1 MKRRKNMKTSK
12 LLFVTMLC
20 LYGNQVITQA
30 AIVGP
35 YRADDFTLHLWHFD
49 GAPDSTIVIDETVTN
64 ATPLMLDLIGV
75 IEPASAA
82 GFGTALQAGNGS
94 YAWVD
99 VGIQPISQFTSS
111 DFGGAFTFET
121 IVRPDVDP
129 LAPPNHMQILCGDR
143 EGDLDVR
150 SWQFRINTDGQLEFT
165 LLAGGVQSLTAP
177 LPSSGPNAALQGQW
191 YHVAVTYTGAE
202 GTDGNLKMYWTLLDE
217 NRTEANLLAEFN
229 MQADL
234 AGEPLFVIGT
244 SGRNPDGE
252 GFQGLIDEVR
262 ISTLDR
268 YPNEM
273 QFVSRTHVGPYEAD
287 GQTLH
292 LWHFDEASDSNT
304 VSDYAAYTPMT
315 LTLQGNAT
323 LGNQSLE
330 GFTTAMLTSS
340 SSYATAESQPLTDFV
355 GSDGA
360 FTFEAII
367 RPDVDPLAPLN
378 HMNIICGE
386 NTGGLETRSW
396 QFRINTQGRLEFIL
410 LAGGVQ
416 SLTTPLPSSGPN
428 AAVAGQWYHVAAAYN
443 GVEATDGNLKVYW
456 TLIDKGKTEAA
467 LLDEFNMQAD
477 LGGDPIFTIGS
488 SGRNPGGEYFRGL
501 IDEVRIS
508 SLDRLPD
515 EMLFTSEGSVLAPVF
530 SVQPSDQLVGLGE
543 TLKLQAL
550 VSGALPMSYQWLFN
564 DVNLPGEVGDTLLIP
579 NVAFEND
586 GEYRVIAT
594 NEHGSAISDA
604 ATVTVGATFSELF
617 NTGVDD
623 SGTALSGESV
633 DPHYFLVDSNDLN
646 NLGPDTIVWLDAN
659 SPFPSFVINSEES
672 RWIGPTVNPGTNA
685 LGRYAY
691 QTTFVIDS
699 ADPNTAIL
707 EGKWS
712 LNTEGV
718 DILLNGQPTGNANT
732 NFQAY
737 RGFNPFTITEGF
749 VPGLNTLEFVVS
761 LIEDTTGW
769 DMYLT
774 GLRVEMRGVGEAL
787 PAGTPTIITQPESKT
802 VRAGGKTTLSV
813 VALGRP
819 PLSYQW
825 LFNGDPINDPNA
837 AKRTLSLNPVGNS
850 SAGSYSVIVTN
861 DSGSVTSEIVE
872 LTVVQENQP
881 PVADPYK
888 VTTIKDQ
895 QIVISVSNLLWNA
908 SDPDGDWVSLY
919 TVDETSTNGGII
931 VDPGGAWFSYM
942 PPAGFIGL
950 DRFTYLIKD
959 QFEAELI
966 GEIEVEVTEAVE

>member
-1 MKRRKNMKTSK
+1 MKTSK

-20 LYGNQVITQA
+20 LFGYQVITQA

-49 GAPDSTIVIDETVTN
+49 GAPDSTLVIDETVIN

-111 DFGGAFTFET
+111 DFGGSFTFEA
-121 IVRPDVDP
+121 IIRPDVDP

-143 EGDLDVR
+143 EGGLDVR
-150 SWQFRINTDGQLEFT
+150 PWQFRINTAGQLEFT

-191 YHVAVTYTGAE
+191 YHVAVTYTGVE

-234 AGEPLFVIGT
+234 GGEPIFVVG
-244 SGRNPDGE
+244 SSARNPEGE

-262 ISTLDR
+262 ISALDR

-292 LWHFDEASDSNT
+292 LWHFDEAAGST
-304 VSDYAAYTPMT
+304 TIADYTAYTPMT

-340 SSYATAESQPLTDFV
+340 SSYATAESQPLTEFV
-355 GSDGA
+355 GSDGS

-386 NTGGLETRSW
+386 NSGGLETRSW

-416 SLTTPLPSSGPN
+416 SLTSLLPSSGPN

-443 GVEATDGNLKVYW
+443 GAEGTNGNLKVYW

-467 LLDEFNMQAD
+467 LLAEFNMQAD
-477 LGGDPIFTIGS
+477 LGGSPIFTIGS

-508 SLDRLPD
+508 SLDRLPN
-515 EMLFTSEGSVLAPVF
+515 EMLFTSEGSILAPVF
-530 SVQPSDQLVGLGE
+530 SVQPSDQLVGLGK

-550 VSGALPMSYQWLFN
+550 VSGALPMSYQWQFN
-564 DVNLPGEVGDTLLIP
+564 DVNLPDKVSDTLLIP

-594 NEHGSAISDA
+594 NAHGSAVSNA
-604 ATVTVGATFSELF
+604 AKVTVGATFSELF
-617 NTGVDD
+617 NTGIDD

-646 NLGPDTIVWLDAN
+646 NLGPDTIVWLDDN
-659 SPFPSFVINSEES
+659 GPFPSFVINSENS

-685 LGRYAY
+685 FGRYAY
-691 QTTFVIDS
+691 QTTFVLDS

-718 DILLNGQPTGNANT
+718 DILLNGQSTGNTNT

-737 RGFNPFTITEGF
+737 RGFNPFTIKEGF
-749 VPGLNTLEFVVS
+749 VPGLNTLEFVVN
-761 LIEDTTGW
+761 LIEDTSGW
-769 DMYLT
+769 NMHLT
-774 GLRVEMRGVGEAL
+774 GFRVEMRGVGEAL
-787 PAGTPTIITQPESKT
+787 PAGTPTIITQPEGKT
-802 VRAGGKTTLSV
+802 VRNGGKTTLSV

-825 LFNGDPINDPNA
+825 LFNGDPIDDPNA
-837 AKRTLSLNPVGNS
+837 AKRTLILNPVGNNS
-850 SAGSYSVIVTN
+850 VGSYSVIVTN
-861 DSGSVTSEIVE
+861 DSNSVTSEVVE
-872 LTVVQENQP
+872 LTVIEENQAP
-881 PVADPYK
+881 IAPVYK
-888 VTTIKDQ
+888 VTTIREQ
-895 QIVISVSNLLWNA
+895 SVTISISSLLWNV
-908 SDPDGDWVSLY
+908 SDPDGDS
-919 TVDETSTNGGII
+919 VDFYFVDATSSEGGTIL
-931 VDPGGAWFSYM
+931 DPGEATFTYI
-942 PPAGFIGL
+942 PPVGFIGV
-950 DRFTYLIKD
+950 DWFTYNIKD
-959 QFEAELI
+959 QFGAELT
-966 GEIEVEVTEAVE
+966 GKIEVEVVEAVQ

>member
-1 MKRRKNMKTSK
+1 MKISK
-12 LLFVTMLC
+12 LLFVVTLS
-20 LYGNQVITQA
+20 LFGYQVTTQA

-49 GAPDSTIVIDETVTN
+49 GAPDSTIVIDETVIN
-64 ATPLMLDLIGV
+64 ATPLTLDLTGT
-75 IEPASAA
+75 IEPASAT
-82 GFGTALQAGNGS
+82 GFGNALQAGNGS
-94 YAWVD
+94 YAD
-99 VGIQPISQFTSS
+99 AGGMQPISQFTFP
-111 DFGGAFTFET
+111 DFGGSFTFEA
-121 IVRPDVDP
+121 IIRPDVDP
-129 LAPPNHMQILCGDR
+129 LAPPNHMQIICGDR
-143 EGDLDVR
+143 EGGLDVR

-191 YHVAVTYTGAE
+191 YHVAVTYTGFE

-217 NRTEANLLAEFN
+217 SRTEANLLAEFN

-234 AGEPLFVIGT
+234 GGEPLFVVGT
-244 SGRNPDGE
+244 SGRNPNGE

-292 LWHFDEASDSNT
+292 LWHFDEAADSTT

-323 LGNQSLE
+323 LGNPSLE

-340 SSYATAESQPLTDFV
+340 SSYATAESQPLTEFV

-386 NTGGLETRSW
+386 NSGGLETRAW
-396 QFRINTQGRLEFIL
+396 QFRINTQGLLEFIL

-416 SLTTPLPSSGPN
+416 SLTAPLPSSGPN
-428 AAVAGQWYHVAAAYN
+428 AAVAGQWYHVAATYN
-443 GVEATDGNLKVYW
+443 GAEATDSNLKLYW

-467 LLDEFNMQAD
+467 LLAEFNMQAD
-477 LGGDPIFTIGS
+477 LGGEPIFTIGS

-515 EMLFTSEGSVLAPVF
+515 EMLFTSEGSVLAPLF

-550 VSGALPMSYQWLFN
+550 VSGALPMSYQWQFN
-564 DVNLPGEVGDTLLIP
+564 DVNLPNEVSDTLLIP
-579 NVAFEND
+579 NVAFKND

-594 NEHGSAISDA
+594 NEHGSEISDA
-604 ATVTVGATFSELF
+604 AKVTVGAKFSELF
-617 NTGVDD
+617 NTGIDD

-646 NLGPDTIVWLDAN
+646 NLGQDTIVWLDDTG
-659 SPFPSFVINSEES
+659 PFPSFVINSEES

-685 LGRYAY
+685 FGRYAY

-718 DILLNGQPTGNANT
+718 DILLNGQSTGNTNT
-732 NFQAY
+732 NDQTY
-737 RGFNPFTITEGF
+737 RGFSPFTISEGF
-749 VPGLNTLEFVVS
+749 VPGLNTLEFVVN
-761 LIEDTTGW
+761 LIEDTSGW
-769 DMYLT
+769 GMNLT
-774 GLRVEMRGVGEAL
+774 GFRVEMRGVGEAL
-787 PAGTPTIITQPESKT
+787 PAGIPTIITQPESKT
-802 VRAGGKTTLSV
+802 VRDGGKTTLSV

-825 LFNGDPINDPNA
+825 LFNGDPIDDPNA
-837 AKRTLSLNPVGNS
+837 AKRTFSLNPVDNS
-850 SAGSYSVIVTN
+850 SAGTYSVIVTN
-861 DSGSVTSEIVE
+861 DSNSVTSEAVE

-881 PVADPYK
+881 PVAEPYK
-888 VTTIKDQ
+888 VTTTKDQ
-895 QIVISVSNLLWNA
+895 PVVISVANLYWNA

-919 TVDETSTNGGII
+919 SVDGTSINGGTI
-931 VDPGGAWFSYM
+931 VDPGGAWFTYT
-942 PPAGFIGL
+942 PPAGFTGT
-950 DRFTYLIKD
+950 DKFTYLIKD

-966 GEIEVEVTEAVE
+966 GEIDVEVVEAVQ

>member
-1 MKRRKNMKTSK
+1 MKTSK
-12 LLFVTMLC
+12 LLFVAVLC
-20 LYGNQVITQA
+20 LFSHQVITQA

-35 YRADDFTLHLWHFD
+35 YRMDDFTFHLWHLD
-49 GAPDSTIVIDETVTN
+49 GATDGTTVADEVATN
-64 ATPLMLDLIGV
+64 AIPLTLEGIAT

-94 YAWVD
+94 YAGG
-99 VGIQPISQFTSS
+99 GIQPISQFTFS
-111 DFGGAFTFET
+111 DYGGSFTFEA
-121 IVRPDVDP
+121 IIRPDVDP

-143 EGDLDVR
+143 EGGLEVR
-150 SWQFRINTDGQLEFT
+150 SWQFRINAAGQLEFT

-191 YHVAVTYTGAE
+191 YHVAVTYTGFE

-234 AGEPLFVIGT
+234 GGEPFFAVGT

-292 LWHFDEASDSNT
+292 LWHFDEAADSNIVT
-304 VSDYAAYTPMT
+304 DYTAYTPMT

-330 GFTTAMLTSS
+330 GFATAMQTGSG
-340 SSYATAESQPLTDFV
+340 SYAAAGSQPLTEFV

-367 RPDVDPLAPLN
+367 RSDVDPLAPLN

-386 NTGGLETRSW
+386 NSGGLGVRSW

-416 SLTTPLPSSGPN
+416 SLTALLPSSGPN
-428 AAVAGQWYHVAAAYN
+428 AAVAGQWYHVAATYN
-443 GVEATDGNLKVYW
+443 GAEGTDGNLKVYW

-467 LLDEFNMQAD
+467 LLAEFNMQAD
-477 LGGDPIFTIGS
+477 LGGEPVFTVGS

-508 SLDRLPD
+508 SLDRLPN

-530 SVQPSDQLVGLGE
+530 SVQPSDKLVGLGE

-550 VSGALPMSYQWLFN
+550 VSGALPMSYQWQFN
-564 DVNLPGEVGDTLLIP
+564 DVNLPDEISDTLLIP
-579 NVAFEND
+579 NVVFENE

-594 NEHGSAISDA
+594 NEHGSAVSEA
-604 ATVTVGATFSELF
+604 AKVTVGALFSELF
-617 NTGVDD
+617 NTGIDD
-623 SGTALSGESV
+623 SGAALSGESV

-646 NLGPDTIVWLDAN
+646 NLGPDTIVWLDDN
-659 SPFPSFVINSEES
+659 GPFPSFVINSESS

-685 LGRYAY
+685 FGRYAY
-691 QTTFVIDS
+691 QTTFIIDS

-718 DILLNGQPTGNANT
+718 DILLNGRSTGNTNT
-732 NFQAY
+732 DNQTY

-749 VPGLNTLEFVVS
+749 VPGLNTLEFVVN
-761 LIEDTTGW
+761 LIEDTSGW
-769 DMYLT
+769 GMNLT

-802 VRAGGKTTLSV
+802 VRDGGKTTLSV
-813 VALGRP
+813 AASGRP

-837 AKRTLSLNPVGNS
+837 AKRTLSLNPVS
-850 SAGSYSVIVTN
+850 SNFAGSYSVIVTN
-861 DSGSVTSEIVE
+861 DSNSVTSEVVE

-881 PVADPYK
+881 PVAVPYQ
-888 VTTIKDQ
+888 VTTAKDQ
-895 QIVISVSNLLWNA
+895 PVVISVSNLLWNA

-919 TVDETSTNGGII
+919 SVDETSINGGTV
-931 VDPGGAWFSYM
+931 VDPGGAWFTYT
-942 PPAGFIGL
+942 PPTGFTGL
-950 DRFTYLIKD
+950 DKFMYLIKD
-959 QFEAELI
+959 RFGAELT
-966 GEIEVEVTEAVE
+966 GEIEVEVVEAAE

>member
-1 MKRRKNMKTSK
+1 MKTSK
-12 LLFVTMLC
+12 LLFAVVLC
-20 LYGNQVITQA
+20 LFGHKVITQA

-49 GAPDSTIVIDETVTN
+49 GAPDSTIVIDETVIN
-64 ATPLMLDLIGV
+64 ATPLMLDLIGT

-99 VGIQPISQFTSS
+99 VGYQPISQFTFS
-111 DFGGAFTFET
+111 DFGGSFTFEA
-121 IVRPDVDP
+121 IIRPDVDP

-143 EGDLDVR
+143 EGGLDVR
-150 SWQFRINTDGQLEFT
+150 SWQFRINTAGQLEFI

-177 LPSSGPNAALQGQW
+177 LPSSGANAALQGQW
-191 YHVAVTYTGAE
+191 YHVAVTYTGFE
-202 GTDGNLKMYWTLLDE
+202 GTNGNLKVYWTLLDE

-234 AGEPLFVIGT
+234 GGEPLFVVGT

-262 ISTLDR
+262 ISALDR

-292 LWHFDEASDSNT
+292 LWHFDETADSTT
-304 VSDYAAYTPMT
+304 VSDYAAYTPMI

-323 LGNQSLE
+323 LGNPSLE
-330 GFTTAMLTSS
+330 GFTTAMLTGSGG
-340 SSYATAESQPLTDFV
+340 SYAGAGSQPLPEFV

-386 NTGGLETRSW
+386 NSGGLETRSW
-396 QFRINTQGRLEFIL
+396 QFRINTQGLLEFIL

-416 SLTTPLPSSGPN
+416 SLTAPLPSSGPN

-443 GVEATDGNLKVYW
+443 GTEGTDGNLKVYW
-456 TLIDKGKTEAA
+456 TLIDKGKIEAA
-467 LLDEFNMQAD
+467 LLAEFNMQAD
-477 LGGDPIFTIGS
+477 LGGSPIFTIGS

-508 SLDRLPD
+508 SLDRLPN
-515 EMLFTSEGSVLAPVF
+515 EMLFTSEGSILAPVF
-530 SVQPSDQLVGLGE
+530 SVQPSDKLVGLGE

-550 VSGALPMSYQWLFN
+550 VSGALPMSYQWQFN
-564 DVNLPGEVGDTLLIP
+564 DVNLPGEVSDTLLIP

-594 NEHGSAISDA
+594 NAHGSAVSDA
-604 ATVTVGATFSELF
+604 AKVTVGATFSELF
-617 NTGVDD
+617 NTGIDD

-646 NLGPDTIVWLDAN
+646 NLGPDTTVWLDDN
-659 SPFPSFVINSEES
+659 GPFPSFVINSEES

-685 LGRYAY
+685 FGRYAY

-718 DILLNGQPTGNANT
+718 DIFLNGQSTGNTNT

-737 RGFNPFTITEGF
+737 RGFNPFTISEGF
-749 VPGLNTLEFVVS
+749 VPGLNTLEFVVN

-769 DMYLT
+769 NMHLT
-774 GLRVEMRGVGEAL
+774 GFRAEMRGVGEAL
-787 PAGTPTIITQPESKT
+787 PIGAPTIITQPENKT
-802 VRAGGKTTLSV
+802 VRNNGKTTLSV

-825 LFNGDPINDPNA
+825 LFNGDTIDDPNA
-837 AKRTLSLNPVGNS
+837 AKRTLSLNPVDNS

-861 DSGSVTSEIVE
+861 DSNSVTSDVVE

-888 VTTIKDQ
+888 VTTTKDLTV
-895 QIVISVSNLLWNA
+895 VISVSNLLWNV

-919 TVDETSTNGGII
+919 TVDETSINGGTI
-931 VDPGGAWFSYM
+931 VDPGGAWFTYT
-942 PPAGFIGL
+942 PPVGFTGL
-950 DRFTYLIKD
+950 DKFTCLIKD

-966 GEIEVEVTEAVE
+966 GEIEVEVVEAVE

>member
-1 MKRRKNMKTSK
+1 M
-12 LLFVTMLC
+12 VVLC
-20 LYGNQVITQA
+20 LFGHNVITQA

-49 GAPDSTIVIDETVTN
+49 GAPDSTIVIDETVIN
-64 ATPLMLDLIGV
+64 ATPLMLDLIGT

-82 GFGTALQAGNGS
+82 GFGNALQAGNGS

-99 VGIQPISQFTSS
+99 AGIQPISQFTSS
-111 DFGGAFTFET
+111 DYSGALTFEA
-121 IVRPDVDP
+121 IIRPDVDP

-150 SWQFRINTDGQLEFT
+150 SWQFCINTAGQLEFT

-191 YHVAVTYTGAE
+191 YHVAVTYTGIE
-202 GTDGNLKMYWTLLDE
+202 GTDGNFKMYWTLLDE

-234 AGEPLFVIGT
+234 GGEPLFVVGT
-244 SGRNPDGE
+244 NGRNPDGE

-262 ISTLDR
+262 ISALDR
-268 YPNEM
+268 FPNEM
-273 QFVSRTHVGPYEAD
+273 QLVSRTHVGPYEAD

-292 LWHFDEASDSNT
+292 LWHFDEAADSNT
-304 VSDYAAYTPMT
+304 VTDYTAYTPMT
-315 LTLQGNAT
+315 LTLQGNST

-340 SSYATAESQPLTDFV
+340 SSYATAESQPLTEFV

-367 RPDVDPLAPLN
+367 RSDVDPLAPLN

-386 NTGGLETRSW
+386 NSGGLETRSW

-416 SLTTPLPSSGPN
+416 SLTAPLPSSGPN
-428 AAVAGQWYHVAAAYN
+428 AAVAGQWYHVAVAYN
-443 GVEATDGNLKVYW
+443 GAEATDGNLKLYW

-508 SLDRLPD
+508 SLDRLPN

-550 VSGALPMSYQWLFN
+550 VSGALPMSYQWQFN
-564 DVNLPGEVGDTLLIP
+564 DVNLPDELSDTLLIP
-579 NVAFEND
+579 DIAFEND

-594 NEHGSAISDA
+594 NEHGSAVSDTA
-604 ATVTVGATFSELF
+604 KVTVGATFSELF
-617 NTGVDD
+617 NTGIDD
-623 SGTALSGESV
+623 SGTALSGESI
-633 DPHYFLVDSNDLN
+633 DPHYFLIDSNDLA
-646 NLGPDTIVWLDAN
+646 NLGPNVFVMIDDRNENGVIDESDWP
-659 SPFPSFVINSEES
+659 PFPTFVINSESSKWAGSTLALEAS
-672 RWIGPTVNPGTNA
+672 PT
-685 LGRYAY
+685 GRYTY
-691 QTTFVIDS
+691 HTNFVIDS
-699 ADPNTAIL
+699 VDPNTAIL
-707 EGKWS
+707 EGKWAM
-712 LNTEGV
+712 NTQGV
-718 DILLNGQPTGNANT
+718 DILLNGQSMGIPNDN
-732 NFQAY
+732 QDAY
-737 RGFNPFTITEGF
+737 RGFDSFTITEDF
-749 VPGLNTLEFVVS
+749 VPGLNTLDF
-761 LIEDTTGW
+761 IIQHTAEDNWITITGF
-769 DMYLT
+769 
-774 GLRVEMRGVGEAL
+774 RVEMRGVGEVL
-787 PAGTPTIITQPESKT
+787 PAGPPEIITQPESKT
-802 VRAGGKTTLSV
+802 VRNSGKTTLSV

-825 LFNGDPINDPNA
+825 LFNGIPIDDPNA
-837 AKRTLSLNPVGNS
+837 AKRTLSLNPADNS

-861 DSGSVTSEIVE
+861 DSDSVTSDVVE

-881 PVADPYK
+881 PVADLYK
-888 VTTIKDQ
+888 VTTTRDQ
-895 QIVISVSNLLWNA
+895 PIVISVSNLIWNV

-919 TVDETSTNGGII
+919 TVDETGTNGGTIF
-931 VDPGGAWFSYM
+931 DPGGAWFTYT
-942 PPAGFIGL
+942 PPAGFTGL
-950 DRFTYLIKD
+950 DKFTYLIKD

-966 GEIEVEVTEAVE
+966 GEIEVEVVETVE